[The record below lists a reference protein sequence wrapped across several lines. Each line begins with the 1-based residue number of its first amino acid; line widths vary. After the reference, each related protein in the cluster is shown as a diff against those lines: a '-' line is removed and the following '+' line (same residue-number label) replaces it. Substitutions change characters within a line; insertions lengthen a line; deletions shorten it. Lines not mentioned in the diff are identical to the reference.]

1 MPDAAPRVTAEELKR
16 ADANAV
22 TLIDV
27 RRKPDRQQVRGAHRY
42 DPEKLMEAE
51 KLDLPLPHDG
61 TIVVYCGHGNSCPA
75 IAQRLRDE
83 GFENA
88 VYLEG
93 GYEAAKAANLPL
105 EELTQD
111 QPIPGEASAGI
122 KDV

>member
-1 MPDAAPRVTAEELKR
+1 MPDAVPKVTAEELKR

-27 RRKPDRQQVRGAHRY
+27 RRKPDRQQIRGAHRY
-42 DPEKLMEAE
+42 NPEKLMEAE
-51 KLDLPLPHDG
+51 ELDLPLPHDG
-61 TIVVYCGHGNSCPA
+61 TIVVYCAHGNSCPA

-83 GFENA
+83 GYENA

-105 EELTQD
+105 EELTQG
-111 QPIPGEASAGI
+111 QPIPDEPGAGI